1 MKRSTWASGSGYVPS
16 DSIGFCVAMTRNGRS
31 TMCVVPPIVTVC
43 SCMTSSRAD
52 CTFAGARLISSASRK
67 FVKTGP
73 SSVSNV
79 PCRAVDARA
88 DEVGGHEVGRE
99 LDALER
105 AAEDA
110 RGGADRECLGE
121 AGDALDQQVP
131 AREQAHEHPLEHLI
145 LPGDH
150 SFHLEQGS
158 LDRLTAFARGVEA
171 GKTALL
177 WHVLLPR

>member
-1 MKRSTWASGSGYVPS
+1 M
-16 DSIGFCVAMTRNGRS
+16 
-31 TMCVVPPIVTVC
+31 
-43 SCMTSSRAD
+43 
-52 CTFAGARLISSASRK
+52 
-67 FVKTGP
+67 KTGP

-79 PCRAVDARA
+79 PGVRAVDARA
-88 DEVGGHEVGRE
+88 DEVGRHEVGRE

-105 AAEDA
+105 AAEHA
-110 RGGADRECLGE
+110 RGGADRERLGQ

-131 AREQAHEHPLEHLI
+131 AGEQADEHALEHLI

-150 SFHLEQGS
+150 ALHLEQGS

-177 WHVLLPR
+177 WHVLLPRRVSRLRLRQLKRFCRRTADP

>member
-1 MKRSTWASGSGYVPS
+1 
-16 DSIGFCVAMTRNGRS
+16 
-31 TMCVVPPIVTVC
+31 
-43 SCMTSSRAD
+43 MTSSSAD

-67 FVKTGP
+67 LREDRPELGVERAG
-73 SSVSNV
+73 V
-79 PCRAVDARA
+79 RAVDARA
-88 DEVGGHEVGRE
+88 DEVGRHEVGRE

-105 AAEDA
+105 AAEHA
-110 RGGADRECLGE
+110 RGGADRERLGQ

-131 AREQAHEHPLEHLI
+131 AREQADEHALEHLI

-150 SFHLEQGS
+150 ALHLEQGC

-177 WHVLLPR
+177 WHVLLPRRMPGRACGN